1 VPRTKAGGGF
11 SRRAPA
17 DPGAESMGSREMRA
31 ELEAMRS
38 HVEAIKDEPLLVAQ
52 VVEVRSDRMLVSMGQ
67 QVIDINHIS
76 GAAVGSRVRLHRQT
90 TQAVDVIDADTEIE
104 DQAVVPTGSIV
115 TVMRCEGG
123 VVEAEVMNVLRSFR
137 SSETFQKGER
147 VVVDPSLTYVV
158 GTLGMPQQT
167 FAHAP
172 TISVAWSDIGGQEH
186 AKAALREA
194 LELPFSHPQL
204 FAAYGKKNVAGVLL
218 EGPSGVG
225 KTLIAKAAATAIAK
239 AHGQKSVAAGGFVY
253 VKGPELLNAY
263 IGRTEEAIR
272 RLFSSARDHKKNHGY
287 PAVIFL
293 DECDA
298 ILGVRDHTS
307 KLSINA
313 TTVPQFLAEM
323 DGLDDR
329 ATMLILAT
337 NRADMLDPAI
347 TREGRIDRRVH
358 VGRPSKDD
366 AAAIAHIHL
375 RNRPL
380 ALSANGDG
388 IQSAGDMATY
398 VADSIFDHAR
408 IVERL
413 DDTHALMLSNFA
425 SGAMI
430 AGIIEQATTAAMMRD
445 IGASAAKASGITTD
459 DIDWSI
465 DQTMTSL
472 AHTNRNEVIA
482 ELLAAERK
490 KI

>member
-1 VPRTKAGGGF
+1 
-11 SRRAPA
+11 
-17 DPGAESMGSREMRA
+17 MGSREMRA
-31 ELEAMRS
+31 ELEAMRR
-38 HVEAIKDEPLLVAQ
+38 HVEEIKDEPLLVAQ
-52 VVEVRSDRMLVSMGQ
+52 VVEVRASRMLVSMGQ
-67 QVIDINHIS
+67 QVIDINHIA
-76 GAAVGSRVRLHRQT
+76 GAVVGSRVRLHRQT
-90 TQAVDVIDADTEIE
+90 TQALDVIDLDTESE
-104 DQAVVPTGSIV
+104 VQPAVPTGSIV

-123 VVEAEVMNVLRSFR
+123 VVEAELMNVLRSFR
-137 SSETFQKGER
+137 SPIDVTFAKGER
-147 VVVDPSLTYVV
+147 VVVDPSLTYVI
-158 GTLGMPQQT
+158 GSLGMPPQT

-272 RLFSSARDHKKNHGY
+272 RLFSSARDHKKQHGY

-337 NRADMLDPAI
+337 NRADMIDPAV

-366 AAAIAHIHL
+366 AAAIAAIHL
-375 RNRPL
+375 RERPL
-380 ALSANGDG
+380 AG
-388 IQSAGDMATY
+388 ISIGDMAVY
-398 VADSIFDHAR
+398 VAEEIFDCAH
-408 IVERL
+408 IVERI

-445 IGASAAKASGITTD
+445 IGASAAQPSGITTI
-459 DIDWSI
+459 DIDWSV
-465 DQTMTSL
+465 DQTIGAL
-472 AHTNRNEVIA
+472 AHTNRNEVIQ
-482 ELLAAERK
+482 ELITRERASK
-490 KI
+490 KGP